1 MKRAF
6 VTGANRGIGLAIA
19 AGLTAKGLEVV
30 IGSRDLK
37 TGQAAAAEIGAT
49 AVQLD
54 VANPASIEAAVD
66 DAGPIDV
73 LVNNAGILGSGN
85 LLDDPT
91 DFETSMA
98 IMVHGPYLLMHH
110 LTPHMVSQ
118 GYGHIVNVSSGWG
131 AFSDGVNGP
140 ASYGVA
146 KAALNALTVAT
157 ARTLPKNVK
166 VNAMCPG
173 WVRTRMGGGAAS
185 RSPEQGADTAVWLAT
200 LSDDGPTGQFFRDR
214 QRIEW

>member
-1 MKRAF
+1 MKRAL
-6 VTGANRGIGLAIA
+6 VTGANRGTGLAIA
-19 AGLTAKGLEVV
+19 SGLKAKGLDVM

-37 TGQAAAAEIGAT
+37 AGQAAAADIGAT

-54 VANPASIEAAVD
+54 VASPASIEAAVD
-66 DAGPIDV
+66 EAGPIDV

-85 LLDDPT
+85 LLDNPK
-91 DFETSMA
+91 DFEVLMA
-98 IMVHGPYLLMHH
+98 TMVHGPYLLTHH
-110 LTPHMVSQ
+110 LKPHMVSQ
-118 GYGHIVNVSSGWG
+118 GYGRIVNVSSGWG

-157 ARTLPKNVK
+157 ARTLPKTIK

-185 RSPEQGADTAVWLAT
+185 RPPEQGADTAIWLAT
-200 LSDDGPTGQFFRDR
+200 LPEDGPTGLFFRDR
-214 QRIEW
+214 QRIDW